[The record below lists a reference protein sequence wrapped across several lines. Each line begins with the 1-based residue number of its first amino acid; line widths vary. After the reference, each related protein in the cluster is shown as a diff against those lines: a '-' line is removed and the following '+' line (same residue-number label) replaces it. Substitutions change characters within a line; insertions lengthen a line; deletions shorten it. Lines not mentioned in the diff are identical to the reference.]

1 MQKTMGVT
9 ASIAM
14 VLLCVALYG
23 CEAHPPV
30 SPYAIVLNNQ
40 AQPSGRICKVGD
52 QGCLAMMASPPHT
65 CLIDSGRCN
74 ASGSVQ
80 MIDPNTGVTPEPEV
94 QLRSP
99 ITIDPK

>member
-1 MQKTMGVT
+1 MQKTMAVT
-9 ASIAM
+9 ASIALG
-14 VLLCVALYG
+14 LLCVALCG
-23 CEAHPPV
+23 CETQPPA
-30 SPYAIVLNNQ
+30 SPYATVLNNKD
-40 AQPSGRICKVGD
+40 QPNGRICNVGD

-80 MIDPNTGVTPEPEV
+80 MIDPNTGVTPEPEA